1 MPPYITYP
9 EEIPNFDRFSK
20 QLIDLSA
27 ILTPLFAIILFL
39 IKNRRGS
46 IAAGPFEQPALR
58 ARLHPEKA
66 RPRTQPQRHPNSQ
79 NTSSPLWM
87 AMRQQW
93 LIFNGG
99 L

>member
-9 EEIPNFDRFSK
+9 EEMPNFDRFYK

-27 ILTPLFAIILFL
+27 ILTPLFIIILFL

-46 IAAGPFEQPALR
+46 TAALR

-66 RPRTQPQRHPNSQ
+66 RSRAQPQHHPNPKCA
-79 NTSSPLWM
+79 SSPLWI

-93 LIFNGG
+93 LIFSGG